1 MCVCVCGGGRERVK
15 CKYMYVCV
23 CKFGGGGLIVIKIDS
38 LVEYRKSNIKIDN
51 IISSKLERLI
61 VNSI

>member
-15 CKYMYVCV
+15 CKYVCV
-23 CKFGGGGLIVIKIDS
+23 CKFEGGGGLIVIKIDS

-51 IISSKLERLI
+51 IISSKLE
-61 VNSI
+61 VDC